1 MSEQRSRN
9 FAGPRVSPALFLW
22 VIGPGLIVMLAD
34 TDAGSIITAAQS
46 GASWGYRLLPLELLL
61 IPVLYLVMELTVRL
75 GATTGKGHA
84 EGIRERFGP
93 RWAAISVGTLLISVT
108 GALISEFAGIAAVGR
123 FVGLPPALTVPAA
136 AAFLLAVVCGS
147 GYRRVELI
155 ALALGC
161 FELVFLVA
169 AVLAHPKFG
178 TVASSLWSHQ
188 PVGQRSYLTLVAA
201 NVGAVIMPWMIFY
214 QQGAVVDK
222 GLSERH
228 IRIARI
234 DTALGAVLTQLI
246 MAAILILTAA
256 TLFGHGQSS
265 LSSVGE
271 IANALSPYLGTF
283 VSRLT
288 LALGISGAGLLA
300 AIVVSLAASWAVA
313 EAFGAKRSLND
324 KPKSAPLFYGIY
336 AGCVAVGAGAVLASS
351 SFVRVAIDVEVLNAL
366 LLPVVIGFLVA
377 LALTTLPRPYRLL
390 TGERVALG
398 VIVVVVSVIGLG
410 WAGLTFLPGSSASVR
425 RDPPVLT
432 SRAHAASLAPQL
444 AAPSLGAS
452 RIWVAQRRELSRA
465 VGAAQLFVTA
475 ASSGRIGQ

>member
-1 MSEQRSRN
+1 
-9 FAGPRVSPALFLW
+9 
-22 VIGPGLIVMLAD
+22 MLAD

-84 EGIRERFGP
+84 EAIRERFGP
-93 RWAAISVGTLLISVT
+93 RWAAFSVGALLVSVT

-123 FVGLPPALTVPAA
+123 FVGLAPALTVSGA
-136 AAFLLAVVCGS
+136 AAFLLLVVYGS
-147 GYRRVELI
+147 SYRRVELI
-155 ALALGC
+155 ALALGS

-169 AVLAHPKFG
+169 AILAHPRFG

-188 PVGQRSYLTLVAA
+188 PVGQRGYLTLMAA

-222 GLSERH
+222 GLRERH

-234 DTALGAVLTQLI
+234 DTAVGAVLTQLI

-271 IANALSPYLGTF
+271 ISNALSPYLGT
-283 VSRLT
+283 VTSRVT

-313 EAFGAKRSLND
+313 EAFGARHSLND
-324 KPKSAPLFYGIY
+324 NPHSAPLFYGIY
-336 AGCVAVGAGAVLASS
+336 TGCVAVGAGAVLASS
-351 SFVRVAIDVEVLNAL
+351 SFVRVAVDVEVLNAL

-377 LALTTLPRPYRLL
+377 LAVTTLPRPYRLL
-390 TGERVALG
+390 TSERVALG
-398 VIVVVVSVIGLG
+398 AVVVAVSVIGLG
-410 WAGLTFLPGSSASVR
+410 WAGLTFLPGSSATPP
-425 RDPPVLT
+425 RDPPVVIGHQRSVGLAKG
-432 SRAHAASLAPQL
+432 SLDPGLSLAT
-444 AAPSLGAS
+444 
-452 RIWVAQRRELSRA
+452 WVADHAR
-465 VGAAQLFVTA
+465 V
-475 ASSGRIGQ
+475 GRIPVARVAPTVTPLRGPAAGANSAQ

>member
-1 MSEQRSRN
+1 MSERSSRI
-9 FAGPRVSPALFLW
+9 FAGRRLSPAQALW
-22 VIGPGLIVMLAD
+22 IIGPGLIVMLAD

-84 EGIRERFGP
+84 EAIRERFGP
-93 RWAAISVGTLLISVT
+93 RWAAISVGTLLLSVT
-108 GALISEFAGIAAVGR
+108 GALVSEFAGIAAVGR
-123 FVGLPPALTVPAA
+123 FVGLPPALTVSAA
-136 AAFLLAVVCGS
+136 AAFLLVVVYGS

-155 ALALGC
+155 ALALGS

-188 PVGQRSYLTLVAA
+188 PVGQRGYLTLVAA

-222 GLSERH
+222 GLRERH
-228 IRIARI
+228 LRIARI
-234 DTALGAVLTQLI
+234 DTAVGAVLTQLI
-246 MAAILILTAA
+246 MAAILVLTAA

-271 IANALSPYLGTF
+271 ISKALSPYLGT
-283 VSRLT
+283 VTARVT
-288 LALGISGAGLLA
+288 LALGIAGAGLLA

-313 EAFGAKRSLND
+313 EAVGARRSLND
-324 KPKSAPLFYGIY
+324 DPHSAPLFYGIY
-336 AGCVAVGAGAVLASS
+336 TGCVAVGAGAVLASN
-351 SFVRVAIDVEVLNAL
+351 SFVRVAVDVEVLNAL

-390 TGERVALG
+390 TGERVALA
-398 VIVVVVSVIGLG
+398 VVVVAVSVIGLG
-410 WAGLTFLPGSSASVR
+410 WAGLTFLPGSSATPA
-425 RDPPVLT
+425 RDPPVA
-432 SRAHAASLAPQL
+432 SGHQHPVSLAKRTLDPRP
-444 AAPSLGAS
+444 AAA
-452 RIWVAQRRELSRA
+452 IWVADHARVARVRA
-465 VGAAQLFVTA
+465 LVAAP
-475 ASSGRIGQ
+475 GQYP